1 MGTIPQLRKLID
13 QGITI
18 GLQQFVNDYKPKM
31 ERDAQQ
37 SEEKYYNDY
46 SSWADGY
53 RLYDLKNIHTIT
65 GFAYSRSAE
74 LLFIQVLQIVQG
86 LLGGKSQQPV
96 GVTLEGSQVIEGG
109 RLFRF
114 VAALH
119 LFDRHICTLT
129 GGFQLLGGGFVRHAL
144 PGKGKTGQFQRDCVE
159 WNRLEGVDLGFPLD
173 DERQRWRHD
182 APDVEGTV
190 VQHGKQS
197 CGVDTHQPVR
207 LGAAESRIPQAVI
220 VRTGAQ
226 VRKALPDGGILHRG
240 NPEPLHGFLASRQL
254 IDAAEN

>member
-74 LLFIQVLQIVQG
+74 L
-86 LLGGKSQQPV
+86 
-96 GVTLEGSQVIEGG
+96 
-109 RLFRF
+109 RARF
-114 VAALH
+114 VQA
-119 LFDRHICTLT
+119 IC
-129 GGFQLLGGGFVRHAL
+129 
-144 PGKGKTGQFQRDCVE
+144 
-159 WNRLEGVDLGFPLD
+159 LEDMAYGNH
-173 DERQRWRHD
+173 W
-182 APDVEGTV
+182 
-190 VQHGKQS
+190 K
-197 CGVDTHQPVR
+197 
-207 LGAAESRIPQAVI
+207 VI
-220 VRTGAQ
+220 Q
-226 VRKALPDGGILHRG
+226 K
-240 NPEPLHGFLASRQL
+240 
-254 IDAAEN
+254 

>member
-74 LLFIQVLQIVQG
+74 LRARFDSSHMSGGHGIEILSWLDRYKIKVLLLIG
-86 LLGGKSQQPV
+86 LL
-96 GVTLEGSQVIEGG
+96 
-109 RLFRF
+109 
-114 VAALH
+114 LH
-119 LFDRHICTLT
+119 LTFEEH
-129 GGFQLLGGGFVRHAL
+129 
-144 PGKGKTGQFQRDCVE
+144 
-159 WNRLEGVDLGFPLD
+159 RL
-173 DERQRWRHD
+173 RIKKH
-182 APDVEGTV
+182 T
-190 VQHGKQS
+190 KQ
-197 CGVDTHQPVR
+197 
-207 LGAAESRIPQAVI
+207 
-220 VRTGAQ
+220 
-226 VRKALPDGGILHRG
+226 
-240 NPEPLHGFLASRQL
+240 
-254 IDAAEN
+254 